1 MTIGYAEQQDIIDSF
16 RELWASKKTKSI
28 QNLSMIKVA
37 QDCKDVENFSFR
49 GEINFDRVNL
59 LMIDPE
65 KLKEVVGEHSVV
77 ASRSIYRL
85 LETGA
90 AVRIEDEE
98 TPGSSTVLVQ
108 IVQVLEKKSS
118 CLVGELSRVPL
129 SILTESTI
137 NLTDCI
143 NLGKIYLIKDES
155 DIFDTIK
162 YGLKIC
168 VPIGKNREEG
178 LIEVISYVSSS
189 KEGVQV
195 KREYVIPTKMRQLD
209 NPIKHLLESTSL
221 VIDSER
227 LSKLFAL
234 PKGAIVTG
242 FKIQEPDEENMEEP
256 LKVISIPTGVVLSY
270 EEFLTSKIGRIQ
282 SIFDRAPSDARTN
295 LQNYRI
301 DDAAYFNETLPLS
314 ERVFG
319 EGSSTILRG
328 AGLIDSDESQEIQ
341 DILISSGLP
350 LGWT

>member
-49 GEINFDRVNL
+49 GEVHFEGINL

-65 KLKEVVGEHSVV
+65 KLREIVGEHNIV
-77 ASRSIYRL
+77 ASRTIYRL
-85 LETGA
+85 LEAGA
-90 AVRIEDEE
+90 AVQIEDEE

-108 IVQVLEKKSS
+108 IVQVLEKESNY
-118 CLVGELSRVPL
+118 LVGERSRVPL
-129 SILTESTI
+129 SVLTESTI
-137 NLTDCI
+137 NPTDWVS
-143 NLGKIYLIKDES
+143 LGKIHLIKDES
-155 DIFDTIK
+155 DTFDPIK

-168 VPIGKNREEG
+168 VPISKNREEG

-209 NPIKHLLESTSL
+209 NSIKHLLESTSL

-242 FKIQEPDEENMEEP
+242 FKIQEPDEENIEEP
-256 LKVISIPTGVVLSY
+256 LKVISIPTGAVLSY
-270 EEFLTSKIGRIQ
+270 EEFLTLKIGRIQ
-282 SIFDRAPSDARTN
+282 SIFDHAPSDARTN
-295 LQNYRI
+295 IQNYRI
-301 DDAAYFNETLPLS
+301 DDAAYFNETLTLS

-319 EGSSTILRG
+319 EGPSTTSRG
-328 AGLIDSDESQEIQ
+328 AGLINSRESQEIQ
-341 DILISSGLP
+341 DILVSSGLS
-350 LGWT
+350 LSWT